1 MTTNDPI
8 ADLLTRVRNS
18 QLAKHRYVDMPWSRL
33 KERIVAILKENGL
46 VEDYLVKDTDT
57 KGVMRVF
64 LKYTGRRA
72 VIQGLR
78 RASKPGKRRYVGSSD
93 IPRFYGGLG
102 IAIVS
107 TSQGL
112 LSGQE
117 AQKRGIGG
125 ELLCTV
131 W

>member
-1 MTTNDPI
+1 MTTSDPI
-8 ADLLTRVRNS
+8 ADLLTRIRNS
-18 QLAKHRYVDMPWSRL
+18 LMAKHRYVDVPWSRL
-33 KERIVAILKENGL
+33 KQGLVAILKEQGL
-46 VEDYLVKDTDT
+46 VEDFIVKDTDA

-64 LKYTGRRA
+64 LKYTGRKP
-72 VIQGLR
+72 VIQGLK
-78 RASKPGKRRYVGSSD
+78 RASKPGKRQYVAATN

-102 IAIVS
+102 VSIVS

-112 LSGQE
+112 LTGNE